1 MTVEDGRKTRPG
13 AFESG
18 LRSRTKEFTYQEIT
32 GRKLQERKLQDT
44 HRTSGR
50 YNCAECTEE
59 LRQLFF
65 VRVMG
70 VL

>member
-1 MTVEDGRKTRPG
+1 MSPIFYE
-13 AFESG
+13 
-18 LRSRTKEFTYQEIT
+18 
-32 GRKLQERKLQDT
+32 KLQENCRRKLQDT

-50 YNCAECTEE
+50 YNCAECTDE
-59 LRQLFF
+59 LRQLFS